1 MKTIVQCLWHVC
13 LWWWYH
19 VMRAPSHCTV
29 QSVASVTTYNNVSH
43 FLVTVHTWS
52 DLTNSKLQ
60 PMLKWSVH
68 ILLCVNANINLG
80 VCIWVMRGDLI
91 PTVVVTASVG
101 AQYVTSNAPVC
112 CGCGQCQ
119 GETLVMDTTTWRQH
133 SALGQMCPS
142 DRTYGHTGA
151 LFVRIL
157 VTQKT
162 SLLFCLLQVH

>member
-1 MKTIVQCLWHVC
+1 
-13 LWWWYH
+13 
-19 VMRAPSHCTV
+19 
-29 QSVASVTTYNNVSH
+29 
-43 FLVTVHTWS
+43 
-52 DLTNSKLQ
+52 
-60 PMLKWSVH
+60 
-68 ILLCVNANINLG
+68 
-80 VCIWVMRGDLI
+80 MRGDLI

-101 AQYVTSNAPVC
+101 AQYVTSNAPAC

-162 SLLFCLLQVH
+162 SLLFCLLQLH

>member
-1 MKTIVQCLWHVC
+1 MKTIVQSWWHVC

-29 QSVASVTTYNNVSH
+29 QSVASVTTYNNMSH

-91 PTVVVTASVG
+91 PTVVVTVLVPNMLQAMHQCAVAVASVKVKHWWWIQQHG
-101 AQYVTSNAPVC
+101 DNILHLARCAP
-112 CGCGQCQ
+112 GLMG
-119 GETLVMDTTTWRQH
+119 T
-133 SALGQMCPS
+133 
-142 DRTYGHTGA
+142 
-151 LFVRIL
+151 
-157 VTQKT
+157 
-162 SLLFCLLQVH
+162 QVHCLSVS